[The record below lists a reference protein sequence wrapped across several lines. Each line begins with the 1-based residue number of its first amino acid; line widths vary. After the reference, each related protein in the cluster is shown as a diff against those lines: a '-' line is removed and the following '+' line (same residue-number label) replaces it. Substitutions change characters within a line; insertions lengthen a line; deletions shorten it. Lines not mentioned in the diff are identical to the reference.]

1 MIAEPIFKIDS
12 LNLFSAEP
20 TSRYREILKCRGLWP
35 KHLRLVILHFRMIL
49 VCIPVQLSISSF
61 ILPCNG
67 WKAFFVIE
75 EREYDKTGQ
84 KRNKNEI
91 IIVRNFSGATFE
103 CTNNYHENLMHE
115 TYEMLKPQKA
125 AVRRCSSKQEFLKF
139 LQYSQQKHLCWS
151 LF

>member
-1 MIAEPIFKIDS
+1 M
-12 LNLFSAEP
+12 
-20 TSRYREILKCRGLWP
+20 
-35 KHLRLVILHFRMIL
+35 
-49 VCIPVQLSISSF
+49 
-61 ILPCNG
+61 
-67 WKAFFVIE
+67 IE
-75 EREYDKTGQ
+75 EREYDKIGQ

-91 IIVRNFSGATFE
+91 IILRNFSGAKFE
-103 CTNNYHENLMHE
+103 CTNNYRENLMHE